1 MELQS
6 KLRQLKRHLADSLG
20 PTQRPQHQRIEVQL
34 NELNLVSVQRLG
46 PESEESRLAAPN
58 DLLGG
63 FAQRLCERSL
73 IEMPGGSI
81 NLMRPKYPNNG

>member
-46 PESEESRLAAPN
+46 PESEEPRLEAPN

-63 FAQRLCERSL
+63 FKGCAKEASL
-73 IEMPGGSI
+73 RCQEEAST
-81 NLMRPKYPNNG
+81 